1 MNVYSSVK
9 INPVLILLLFS
20 IICYACRKE
29 SFYIDG
35 TASIAPSADTLLFD
49 TVFTTVGSATRS
61 LKIYN
66 YESQPVL
73 LKIHLE
79 QSGNKFFRINVD
91 GYQGPYIESVEIGA
105 KDSIYI
111 FVEVTVDPDMPVSVS
126 PFIVEDKIIIT
137 QGDQNINIVLLA
149 YGQNANYIPGVNR
162 KGAISLLSCELN
174 SVLWDDPKPYVIY
187 GILLIDSCR
196 LEIPEGARLFIHGG
210 LVKNQDFFYNDGLIL
225 VLKDGSIDI
234 NGSLDRPV
242 VIQGDRLEKAFNNI
256 SGQWSGIRILSE
268 SKNNVIRNTI
278 IRNSI
283 VGVRVDSAAHLNIY
297 NSIIENTSAS
307 GLIGVNSSIYGEN
320 LLIHSNEGN
329 AMQLT
334 YGGNYEFNYCTL
346 TNYNT
351 NREALRFDNFVCVSP
366 PFCEDRYEPGSGT
379 LKMSNCIVVGRTDDE
394 ISFSDFFKG
403 GEPDFF
409 KYSLSNCI
417 VKVKDLLKPTA
428 FPNFFDNCSDC
439 YNLRSGDKV
448 FSNINLNDFRLDSMS
463 VAIGKG
469 KPIDG
474 ISTDIT
480 GKIRKTENPDVGCFE
495 L

>member
-1 MNVYSSVK
+1 MNICTTVK
-9 INPVLILLLFS
+9 INPVLILIMFS
-20 IICYACRKE
+20 IICNACRKE

-49 TVFTTVGSATRS
+49 TVFTSIGSATRS

-66 YESQPVL
+66 YEDQPVL
-73 LKIHLE
+73 LKIRLE
-79 QSGNKFFRINVD
+79 QSSNKFFRINVD
-91 GYQGPYIESVEIGA
+91 GYQGPNIASVEIGA

-111 FVEVTVDPDMPVSVS
+111 FAEVTIDPDLPLSIS

-137 QGDQNINIVLLA
+137 QGGRDIDIVLLA
-149 YGQNANYIPGVNR
+149 FGQNANYIPGVNR
-162 KGAISLLSCELN
+162 KGVISILSCELN
-174 SVLWDDPKPYVIY
+174 SVQWDDPKPYVIY

-196 LEIPEGARLFIHGG
+196 LEIQEGTRLFIHGG

-225 VLKDGSIDI
+225 VLRDGSIDI
-234 NGSLDRPV
+234 KGSFERPV
-242 VIQGDRLEKAFNNI
+242 VIQGDRLEKTFSNI
-256 SGQWSGIRILSE
+256 PGQWSGIRILSE
-268 SKNNVIRNTI
+268 SKNNVIRNAI

-320 LLIHSNEGN
+320 LLVHTNGGN
-329 AMQLT
+329 ALQLT
-334 YGGNYEFNYCTL
+334 FGGNYEFNYCTL

-351 NREALRFDNFVCVSP
+351 NIEALRFDNFLCVSP
-366 PFCEDRYEPGSGT
+366 PFCEDRYEPSFGS
-379 LKMSNCIVVGRTDDE
+379 LKMTNCIIVGRTDDE

-409 KYSLSNCI
+409 KYSLSNCV
-417 VKVKDLLKPTA
+417 VKIKDLIKPNA

-439 YNLRSGDKV
+439 YKLQSEDKI

-469 KPIDG
+469 KPING

-480 GKIRKTENPDVGCFE
+480 GKIRKTDKPDIGCFE